1 MKERREQ
8 GERVLI
14 LEHLAGRGGGRAV
27 GRAPLYKNSISTE
40 FSPLWNWLHFYPSRA
55 CVYMEGETMA
65 VLARLEFRGGFDR
78 RFKSSCWL
86 LRAPTFEPGEV
97 LHQIAQDW
105 EESCTR
111 WPSGPRCSFWSWSGF
126 SCHRDSNDSTTAGVD
141 GALTGCLAWPHAPC
155 LSQPAALLHGQ
166 GVTACGDIPAA
177 PMELTWCLKWGWLN
191 G

>member
-55 CVYMEGETMA
+55 CVYTEGETMA

-86 LRAPTFEPGEV
+86 LRAPTFEPGQV
-97 LHQIAQDW
+97 LHQIARIGKRAVPDGLLAPDV
-105 EESCTR
+105 
-111 WPSGPRCSFWSWSGF
+111 PSGADQGFLVTVIQMIQQQQALMALSLGVWHGLMPPASHSLQPSSMAKEWLHVATYQRPLWSWLGAWSE
-126 SCHRDSNDSTTAGVD
+126 AG
-141 GALTGCLAWPHAPC
+141 
-155 LSQPAALLHGQ
+155 
-166 GVTACGDIPAA
+166 
-177 PMELTWCLKWGWLN
+177 
-191 G
+191 